1 MIINYIF
8 MKKASYFLR
17 QLISDK
23 KALVFCLFIL
33 FVNLFYLYQNN
44 DNYFIFG
51 YGYGLE
57 KMLNI
62 NETSSPIIDMNA
74 FFLRA
79 FSYLGNMIF
88 FNFIFLMIYNL
99 IFKISSKIE
108 TLFIYS
114 MNILL
119 TLGVLYVYL
128 IMR

>member
-8 MKKASYFLR
+8 MKKASYFLHH
-17 QLISDK
+17 LNNDK
-23 KALVFCLFIL
+23 KALVFCLLIF

-57 KMLNI
+57 KILNI

-79 FSYLGNMIF
+79 FSYLVNMIF

-99 IFKISSKIE
+99 VFKISSKIE
-108 TLFIYS
+108 TIFIYS
-114 MNILL
+114 INVLL
-119 TLGVLYVYL
+119 MLGLLYIYV